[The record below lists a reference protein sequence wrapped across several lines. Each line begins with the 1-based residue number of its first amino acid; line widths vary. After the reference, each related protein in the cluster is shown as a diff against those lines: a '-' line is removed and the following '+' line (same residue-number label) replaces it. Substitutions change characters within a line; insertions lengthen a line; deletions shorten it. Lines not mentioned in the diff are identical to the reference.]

1 MKKKVFSLL
10 LLACMVFSLL
20 PAVFSAPL
28 RAATA
33 SSVSDARDQ
42 IAEAQKKQQ
51 ELQQQLN
58 ALEDKKENYLD
69 QKSIIEQQV
78 NELAQEIAVYD
89 GLISGLDAE
98 IAACEANIAEAEA
111 TYNKN
116 IDSYKA
122 QARAT
127 YERGETSYLDILLGS
142 GTFSDFL
149 LRLDYVKQVSL
160 YEKDLLSTISQSIK
174 TIEAS
179 KKVIED
185 NRSELDIARAAVQER
200 KDEVDEKNARV
211 TAIINSINS
220 DEAALAAAQKKAAQ
234 QEAALNEWIEKELS
248 GEHSSVDYQS
258 GEWIWPVGRA
268 SYNYMSSP
276 YGWRTLNGRREFHY
290 AIDIAAPRG
299 TPVLA
304 SKGGKVKSAKW
315 VTTGGGWQVVI
326 DHGGTYYT
334 YYNHL
339 NERPIVSAGQTVTQG
354 QVIGYVGDS
363 GYAFGTHL
371 DFKIYY
377 NGKVQNPI
385 NYVSNPY

>member
-1 MKKKVFSLL
+1 MKKKWISL
-10 LLACMVFSLL
+10 SLIAAL
-20 PAVFSAPL
+20 VLSLCPFFFGSPVK
-28 RAATA
+28 AATA

-42 IAEAQKKQQ
+42 IAQAQQKQQ
-51 ELQQQLN
+51 ELQSQLD
-58 ALEDKKENYLD
+58 ALGSKKETYLD

-78 NELAQEIAVYD
+78 NELQDEISVYDNLIAGLDEEIAV
-89 GLISGLDAE
+89 
-98 IAACEANIAEAEA
+98 CEANIAAAEK
-111 TYNKN
+111 TYNEN
-116 IDSYKA
+116 IDSYRA

-127 YERGETSYLDILLGS
+127 YERGETSYLDVLLGS
-142 GTFSDFL
+142 GSFSDFL

-160 YEKDLLSTISQSIK
+160 FEKDLLGKISESITTIKEEKASI
-174 TIEAS
+174 ES
-179 KKVIED
+179 KRAEL
-185 NRSELDIARAAVQER
+185 NTARSAVQER
-200 KDEVDEKNARV
+200 KSEVDQKNA
-211 TAIINSINS
+211 ALASIIGAINS
-220 DEAALAAAQKKAAQ
+220 DAAALEAAKKKAAQ

-248 GEHSSVDYQS
+248 GENSSVDYQS
-258 GEWIWPVGRA
+258 GDWIWPVARA
-268 SYNYMSSP
+268 SYNYMSSG

-304 SKGGKVKSAKW
+304 TKSGKIKSAKW

-326 DHGGTYYT
+326 DHGGTYYS

-339 NERPIVSAGQTVTQG
+339 NSRPIVSAGQTVSQG

-377 NGKVQNPI
+377 NAKVQNPA
-385 NYVSNPY
+385 NYVRNPY